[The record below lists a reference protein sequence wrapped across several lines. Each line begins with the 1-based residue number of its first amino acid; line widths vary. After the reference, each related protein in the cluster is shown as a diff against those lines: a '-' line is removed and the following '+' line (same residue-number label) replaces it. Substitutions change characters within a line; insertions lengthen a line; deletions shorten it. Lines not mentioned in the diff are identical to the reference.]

1 MGHEFIVVNYFLVTG
16 NVYVLF
22 ISDDSQFS
30 ELFPCFQEVLEQRDI
45 QPLFVNVIFEE
56 VCVDDLSYFACQPP
70 TVISKFESHN
80 YCSHITCFLNIYFLI
95 FTKNCS
101 IAYINTLFFLG
112 CLFGNVDLPSSSK
125 SQESFGLGPIL
136 PWEQWR
142 THGKVNCLITTF
154 KFLSASKPRNIYLKT
169 LQLMK
174 TVMLKTLDIMF
185 WSKSIC

>member
-1 MGHEFIVVNYFLVTG
+1 MFIFSSFQMIVNSVKFFDASKRCLSKEMSSPYLWMST
-16 NVYVLF
+16 
-22 ISDDSQFS
+22 SK
-30 ELFPCFQEVLEQRDI
+30 
-45 QPLFVNVIFEE
+45 E

-70 TVISKFESHN
+70 TVISKFDSHN

-112 CLFGNVDLPSSSK
+112 CLFGNVDLPSSGK

-142 THGKVNCLITTF
+142 THGKVNCLIKTF
-154 KFLSASKPRNIYLKT
+154 KFLSASKPRNIYLQT
-169 LQLMK
+169 L
-174 TVMLKTLDIMF
+174 
-185 WSKSIC
+185 